1 MDRAASVFFSPLNK
15 LVLSCQNSL
24 HTATLGRQVSHRTV
38 EFSDIRDIM
47 EVDGGHSELT
57 QLRRQG
63 EPSEAI
69 KLSIRGHR
77 FHPIVA

>member
-1 MDRAASVFFSPLNK
+1 M
-15 LVLSCQNSL
+15 
-24 HTATLGRQVSHRTV
+24 SHRTV